1 MAALLAFSDVA
12 TGGGLPF
19 SEASEAAWR
28 RFLITA
34 SQEDVAFDKDELRD
48 WFVSNGWGSEDART
62 LTERFVRE
70 ATLLAEYSDA
80 GGN

>member
-1 MAALLAFSDVA
+1 M
-12 TGGGLPF
+12 
-19 SEASEAAWR
+19 
-28 RFLITA
+28 
-34 SQEDVAFDKDELRD
+34 D

-70 ATLLAEYSDA
+70 ATLLAEYSEA